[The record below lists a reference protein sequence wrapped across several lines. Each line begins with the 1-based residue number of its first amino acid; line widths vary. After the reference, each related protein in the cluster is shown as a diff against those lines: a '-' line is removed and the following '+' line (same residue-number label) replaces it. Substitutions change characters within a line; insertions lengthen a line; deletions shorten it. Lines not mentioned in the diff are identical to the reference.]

1 MLLEKLFRLVVFYVL
16 LIGGARILFFMGK
29 AERMHKEKKLAKKQV
44 ASTEHYKYIYT
55 QDEMDGSLYP
65 LVRAEF
71 NADMKKKRFTH
82 DQIYYIETY
91 LRKQLNDKRKFNN
104 NAHAVYSMLKSP
116 LLTNVEY
123 QYLQNVMRDF
133 TQK

>member
-1 MLLEKLFRLVVFYVL
+1 MLLEKLFRLAVFYVL
-16 LIGGARILFFMGK
+16 LIAGARILFFMGK
-29 AERMHKEKKLAKKQV
+29 TERMHKERNIAKKQV

-71 NADMKKKRFTH
+71 NANMKKKRLTH
-82 DQIYYIETY
+82 DQIYYIESY

-123 QYLQNVMRDF
+123 QYLQNVLRDF

>member
-1 MLLEKLFRLVVFYVL
+1 MLLEKLFRLIVFYVL
-16 LIGGARILFFMGK
+16 LIGCARILFFMGK
-29 AERMHKEKKLAKKQV
+29 AEMMHKEKKLAKKQV

-71 NADMKKKRFTH
+71 NANMKRKRLSY
-82 DQIYYIETY
+82 DQIYYIESY

-116 LLTNVEY
+116 LLTNANY
-123 QYLQNVMRDF
+123 KYLQTVMRDF
-133 TQK
+133 TNK

>member
-16 LIGGARILFFMGK
+16 LIGGARILFFFGK

-65 LVRAEF
+65 LIRAEF
-71 NADMKKKRFTH
+71 NANMKRKRLSH
-82 DQIYYIETY
+82 DQIYYIESY

-123 QYLQNVMRDF
+123 QYLQNVLRDF

>member
-55 QDEMDGSLYP
+55 QNETGGSLYP
-65 LVRAEF
+65 LIRAEF
-71 NADMKKKRFTH
+71 NANMKRKRLSH

-91 LRKQLNDKRKFNN
+91 LRKQLDDKRKFNN
-104 NAHAVYSMLKSP
+104 NAHSVYSMLKSP
-116 LLTNVEY
+116 LLTNADY
-123 QYLQNVMRDF
+123 QYLQTVMRDF
-133 TQK
+133 TNK

>member
-16 LIGGARILFFMGK
+16 LIGCARILFFMGK
-29 AERMHKEKKLAKKQV
+29 AEMMHKEKKLAKKQV

-71 NADMKKKRFTH
+71 NANMKRKRLSH
-82 DQIYYIETY
+82 DQIYYIESY

-116 LLTNVEY
+116 LLTNANY
-123 QYLQNVMRDF
+123 KYLQTVMRDF
-133 TQK
+133 TNK

>member
-1 MLLEKLFRLVVFYVL
+1 MLLEKLFRLIVFYVL
-16 LIGGARILFFMGK
+16 LIGCARILFFMGK
-29 AERMHKEKKLAKKQV
+29 AEMMHKEKKLAKKQV

-71 NADMKKKRFTH
+71 NANMKRKRLSH
-82 DQIYYIETY
+82 DQIYYIESY

-116 LLTNVEY
+116 LLTNANY
-123 QYLQNVMRDF
+123 KYLQTVMRDF
-133 TQK
+133 TNK